1 LLYLYINKLIQIMKL
16 SEYLEHLNKVV
27 KNNPKSL
34 EFEVISSI
42 DDEGNGYSP
51 VFFHPT
57 LGSWDG
63 DDFETDIQ
71 PEEFNSICIN

>member
-1 LLYLYINKLIQIMKL
+1 MKL
-16 SEYLEHLNKVV
+16 KEYVDHLNKLV
-27 KNNPKSL
+27 KDNPKAL
-34 EFEVISSI
+34 DFEVIAAI
-42 DDEGNGYSP
+42 DDEGNGYNR
-51 VFFHPT
+51 VVFHPT